1 MEVRG
6 EVERLG
12 EGSGSK
18 NGGEMAT
25 EWSAR
30 RAAVLG
36 FACSARGASKG
47 TTKAKRDWLLE
58 RLQRLKRRWSSP
70 ERRRMAAPALSP
82 PLKQNRG
89 DDRSNRRPIP
99 V

>member
-1 MEVRG
+1 VEVRG

-12 EGSGSK
+12 EGSGLK
-18 NGGEMAT
+18 NGGETVM

-30 RAAVLG
+30 RAAALG
-36 FACSARGASKG
+36 FACSARGARKG

-58 RLQRLKRRWSSP
+58 RLQRLMQCWDSP
-70 ERRRMAAPALSP
+70 ERRRVAAPALSP
-82 PLKQNRG
+82 PLKKNRG